1 MTTDE
6 ATRQWTYNPPG
17 VDPTRVNLPY
27 LYDAFFDGK
36 EAHEIEHHMRDQL
49 RTVSPDIGF
58 VFTSEREFVRRAV
71 RYLARSYRITRW
83 LIAGYGLPDFSGQ
96 NLHQIIRR
104 CESSTSVTVIEADCL
119 AAAAQRALIEDGE
132 NQTHVVQ
139 VDPYNPK
146 RMWESIDE
154 APVSSRREPTGLI
167 LSGILSFHGGTRAE
181 VAEVVQEHIEHLPNG
196 SFIIATH
203 LFDPEHPE
211 LTPLAKTFEDH
222 LWHSPLGVGTVAT
235 RKEIETM
242 FTGTA
247 ILPPGV
253 SPAYMWYPEGP
264 PLISPVTGMLVAG
277 VVAHVGIACDFFA
290 IPEQVS

>member
-27 LYDAFFDGK
+27 LYDAFLDGK
-36 EAHEIEHHMRDQL
+36 EAHEIEHHMRDEL
-49 RTVSPDIGF
+49 MTVSPDIGF
-58 VFTSEREFVRRAV
+58 VFTSERDFVRRAV
-71 RYLARSYRITRW
+71 RYLARSYCITLW
-83 LIAGYGLPDFSGQ
+83 LIAGYGLPEFSGH
-96 NLHQIIRR
+96 NLHQVIRR
-104 CESSTSVTVIEADCL
+104 CESSASVAVVEGDCL
-119 AAAAQRALIEDGE
+119 AAAAQRALIEDGD

-146 RMWESIDE
+146 RMWETIDE
-154 APVSSRREPTGLI
+154 APVSYRREPTVLI

-181 VAEVVQEHIEHLPNG
+181 VAEVVQKHIEHLPDG

-203 LFDPEHPE
+203 LFNPEHPE

-222 LWHSPLGVGTVAT
+222 LWHSPLGVGEVAT
-235 RKEIETM
+235 RKEIEAM
-242 FTGTA
+242 FAGTT

-253 SPAYMWYPEGP
+253 VPAYMWYPEGP
-264 PLISPVTGMLVAG
+264 PLISPVTGMLTAALVAQ
-277 VVAHVGIACDFFA
+277 VGKADEFLT
-290 IPEQVS
+290 IPDSLT